1 MGPGSQL
8 LGLAVRQYQVGS
20 SSTATDARA
29 GAFLIG
35 RGGNAVGEV
44 VVSHSVRGEKPAFT
58 KVPSTMRVGRTGR
71 LLLSANNALNLPVA
85 SVAPLAGLPFEPSGR
100 CAQQASRRPAA
111 FAAAATA
118 G

>member
-71 LLLSANNALNLPVA
+71 LLLSANNAMNPTVRPVTRLA
-85 SVAPLAGLPFEPSGR
+85 VLAPPRISSNGHAQGARPS
-100 CAQQASRRPAA
+100 RPAGYRA
-111 FAAAATA
+111 R
-118 G
+118 